1 MTEKQYK
8 GIAGNFLI
16 CDVQKEYAEHLLSI
30 LVKRFG
36 MRFQFHFFSN
46 VKKIEQF
53 AEKAE
58 IEILLIAE
66 DCVSE
71 IRGNVKAKKK
81 FILSES
87 MKKEEKQGE
96 TTIFRYQ
103 SADEILK
110 IIQSGIGE
118 EEAKAAKIKAE
129 DEKYM
134 KEAIKQA
141 KKAAKIGDVPIGCV
155 LVKDGQVIARGYNR
169 RNADKTV
176 LSHAEVTSIKK
187 ACKKEG
193 DWRLEDCTLYVTLE
207 PCPMCAGAIVQ
218 ARIPRV
224 VTGSMNSKAGCA
236 GSVLNLLKEPG
247 FNHQAQVVT
256 GILEEECSEMMSSFF
271 TELRKK
277 KRLPETP

>member
-1 MTEKQYK
+1 MDEAAQKGLVTRQRRWEARNEKRR
-8 GIAGNFLI
+8 
-16 CDVQKEYAEHLLSI
+16 QKAL
-30 LVKRFG
+30 
-36 MRFQFHFFSN
+36 
-46 VKKIEQF
+46 
-53 AEKAE
+53 
-58 IEILLIAE
+58 
-66 DCVSE
+66 
-71 IRGNVKAKKK
+71 
-81 FILSES
+81 
-87 MKKEEKQGE
+87 
-96 TTIFRYQ
+96 
-103 SADEILK
+103 
-110 IIQSGIGE
+110 E
-118 EEAKAAKIKAE
+118 EEAKAARIKAE
-129 DEKYM
+129 YEKYM

-155 LVKDGQVIARGYNR
+155 LVKDGEIIARGYNR

-176 LSHAEVTSIKK
+176 LSHAEVTSIKR

-224 VTGSMNSKAGCA
+224 VIGSMNSKAGWA

-247 FNHQAQVVT
+247 FNHQAQIVT

-277 KRLPETP
+277 KHLPGTP